1 MIQVTCLSRPTPL
14 PPPFPWR
21 RRILFSPQPEPLGS
35 GLILSIRIILP
46 VRVPFVVPAISCLE
60 DLQIQLPAILKI
72 NRRNST
78 TVSVGVIPLHLKLN
92 PLSTNCSLR
101 ADPISIQNARH
112 ENLKIKSLP
121 KTTQSPPQHSNT
133 SFKVAF
139 TYRSYHIPPWLFLVP
154 GWLCFQLLRIKQ

>member
-21 RRILFSPQPEPLGS
+21 RKILFSPQPEPLGS

-46 VRVPFVVPAISCLE
+46 VRVPFVMPAISSL
-60 DLQIQLPAILKI
+60 DNLQIQLSAILKI

-101 ADPISIQNARH
+101 TDPKPFLNATPEILNVR
-112 ENLKIKSLP
+112 NVP
-121 KTTQSPPQHSNT
+121 KT
-133 SFKVAF
+133 
-139 TYRSYHIPPWLFLVP
+139 I
-154 GWLCFQLLRIKQ
+154 